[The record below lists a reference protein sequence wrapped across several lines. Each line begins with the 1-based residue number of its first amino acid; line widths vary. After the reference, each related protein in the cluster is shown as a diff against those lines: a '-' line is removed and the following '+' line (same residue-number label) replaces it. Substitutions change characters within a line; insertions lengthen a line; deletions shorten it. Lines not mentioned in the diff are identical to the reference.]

1 MAGYTSSFLSVDG
14 ELISANLFTQEYAAL
29 DTAFDATGGH
39 THDGTAANG
48 ALIAKISD
56 TVNEVLCGT
65 AKISLSTDVG
75 AVKTLQ
81 LTVEDGAILPAVTAD
96 IDLGSAVLL
105 FKDGYL
111 TTLTLGATT
120 AVDAILDDATM
131 TANSATALV
140 TQASVVTY
148 IPAVIADSV
157 IDGSS
162 GNDYL

>member
-39 THDGTAANG
+39 THDGTLGAG
-48 ALIAKISD
+48 ALIALVSD
-56 TVNEVLCGT
+56 TVNSVVCG
-65 AKISLSTDVG
+65 ASKISLTANS
-75 AVKTLQ
+75 ALQ
-81 LTVEDGAILPAVTAD
+81 LTIDDGAILPALTNDV
-96 IDLGSAVLL
+96 DLGSDTLK

-111 TTLTLGATT
+111 TTIQLGATT
-120 AVDAILDDATM
+120 ALVDAILDDATM
-131 TANSATALV
+131 TAPSATALV

-148 IPAVIADSV
+148 IPTVIADSI

-162 GNDYL
+162 GNDYA